1 MTDII
6 KSKIQELNKESLD
19 VISTEA
25 MSNPLKGMTEIIKAR
40 LHKIVNSLSNN
51 KNAEVMEG
59 HDMRSDAITDFMI
72 SHKENK
78 GKYAKQNTY
87 LGLKDINVVVPVGFT
102 GDLIGYATTLNQA
115 SKTMAQL
122 SKDVLEPTHNLILK
136 YIGKPETMSNISNS
150 DFSKIKLHSSE
161 IEKFKKEMNLYFSTK
176 QKHQAL
182 PVGKLIKNLNQFSD
196 LANLVSTSIVPF
208 ELDVKSR
215 DRIYKSY
222 TQLQQSLDLLLVR
235 IEQKPDQYQ
244 LTKLNAE
251 RLANLINDVAVELEL
266 YSALVNYN
274 HQLIVCT
281 VALKNRLLEKL
292 D

>member
-6 KSKIQELNKESLD
+6 KSQIHELNKESLD

-25 MSNPLKGMTEIIKAR
+25 MSNPLKGMTELIKAR

-59 HDMRSDAITDFMI
+59 HDLKTDAFTDFMV

-78 GKYAKQNTY
+78 GKYVKSNTY
-87 LGLKDINVVVPVGFT
+87 MDLKNVNVTVPVGFT
-102 GDLIGYATTLNQA
+102 GDLMGYATTLA
-115 SKTMAQL
+115 SISKSMSNL
-122 SKDVLEPTHNLILK
+122 SREVLEPTHNLILK
-136 YIGKPETMSNISNS
+136 YIGKPETMSSISNS
-150 DFSKIKLHSSE
+150 DFGKIKLHSNE
-161 IEKFKKEMNLYFSTK
+161 IEKFKKEMNVYFSAK
-176 QKHQAL
+176 QKHQVL
-182 PVGKLIKNLNQFSD
+182 PVGKLLKNLNQFND
-196 LANLVSTSIVPF
+196 VANLINTSIIPF
-208 ELDVKSR
+208 ELNVKAR
-215 DRIYKSY
+215 DTIYKSY

-244 LTKLNAE
+244 LNKLNAE

-274 HQLIVCT
+274 HQLVMCT
-281 VALKNRLLEKL
+281 LATKDRLLEKM